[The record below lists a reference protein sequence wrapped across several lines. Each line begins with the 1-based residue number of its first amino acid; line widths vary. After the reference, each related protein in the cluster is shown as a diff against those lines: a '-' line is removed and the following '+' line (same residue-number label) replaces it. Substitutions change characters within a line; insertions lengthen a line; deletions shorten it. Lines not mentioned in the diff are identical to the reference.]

1 MTRRRL
7 LILAVALMAVVN
19 VWLAQDYLRNLLS
32 TPKIETRDERPPVT
46 RLDPVA
52 VYPSAT
58 RVNLLVRDKFLNN
71 VEVSTNPEGV
81 DLTTA
86 ERQEFEQSIKKSVTV
101 RPAGKDYPGG
111 SEAACFIP
119 HHFFR
124 YYDAKGT
131 KIGEVEICFC
141 CTGGVASPSLT
152 TRNDD
157 HEVFDV
163 ERIKALV
170 KSMKLPTD
178 VNC

>member
-7 LILAVALMAVVN
+7 LILAVALLAVVN

-58 RVNLLVRDKFLNN
+58 RVNLLIKNSLLNGP
-71 VEVSTNPEGV
+71 EASTKPEGV

-86 ERQEFEQSIKKSVTV
+86 ERLEFERSIKKSVTV
-101 RPAGKDYPGG
+101 RQAGKDYPGG
-111 SEAACFIP
+111 SDAACFIP

-124 YYDAKGT
+124 YYDAKGG

-152 TRNDD
+152 TRNDEHD
-157 HEVFDV
+157 VFDV
-163 ERIKALV
+163 SRIKTLV
-170 KSMKLPTD
+170 KKMKLPTD

>member
-7 LILAVALMAVVN
+7 LIMAAVLLAVFN
-19 VWLAQDYLRNLLS
+19 VWLAQDYLRDLVS
-32 TPKIETRDERPPVT
+32 TPKIESRDERPPVT
-46 RLDPVA
+46 KLEPIA
-52 VYPSAT
+52 IYPMGA
-58 RVNLLVRDKFLNN
+58 RVNLLIKNSLLNGP
-71 VEVSTNPEGV
+71 ELSTKPDGV

-86 ERQEFEQSIKKSVTV
+86 ERLEFEQSIKKSVTV
-101 RPAGKDYPGG
+101 RPAGKDYPGEG
-111 SEAACFIP
+111 ADACFIP

-141 CTGGVASPSLT
+141 CTGGIAKPSLT
-152 TRNDD
+152 TRNDE

-170 KSMKLPTD
+170 GKMKLPTD
-178 VNC
+178 ASC

>member
-1 MTRRRL
+1 MARRRL
-7 LILAVALMAVVN
+7 LIMAAVLLAVVN
-19 VWLAQDYLRNLLS
+19 VWLAQDYLRNLAPA
-32 TPKIETRDERPPVT
+32 PKIETRDERPPVT
-46 RLDPVA
+46 KLEPVA
-52 VYPSAT
+52 VYQAAT

-71 VEVSTNPEGV
+71 VEVSTNPDGV
-81 DLTTA
+81 DLTTT

-101 RPAGKDYPGG
+101 RPAGKDYPGR
-111 SEAACFIP
+111 SDAACFIP

-124 YYDAKGT
+124 YYDAKGR

-152 TRNDD
+152 TRNDE
-157 HEVFDV
+157 HEIFDV

-170 KSMKLPTD
+170 KKMKLPTD

>member
-7 LILAVALMAVVN
+7 LILAAVLIAVVN
-19 VWLAQDYLRNLLS
+19 VWLARDYLHNLAS
-32 TPKIETRDERPPVT
+32 TPESESRDDRPPVT
-46 RLDPVA
+46 KLEPVA
-52 VYPSAT
+52 IYLMAT
-58 RVNLLVRDKFLNN
+58 RVNLLIKNSLLNGP
-71 VEVSTNPEGV
+71 EVSTNPKGV

-101 RPAGKDYPGG
+101 RQAGKDYPSG
-111 SEAACFIP
+111 SDAACFIP

-124 YYDAKGT
+124 YYDAKGR

-152 TRNDD
+152 TRNDE

-170 KSMKLPTD
+170 KKMKLPTD
-178 VNC
+178 VSC